1 MHQKQRLRNLERFHA
16 DNKAILLASDVASRG
31 LDIPD
36 VQFVI
41 HYQVPRQPDLY
52 VHRSGRTARAFKVG
66 SSVLLVDPSD
76 APAAQ
81 KILQCLHRDRDFPMV
96 EVDSKMLRFAKERVD
111 LARQIDSVEH
121 ALRKESSQ
129 DEWYLKA
136 AEESDL
142 VMDKEERKKLDIQKD
157 GGRSRQSKQL
167 KSLKGMMK
175 NLLQQPIK
183 TRMPGFSNQYPTL
196 NFAQRKLPSSAP

>member
-1 MHQKQRLRNLERFHA
+1 MHQKQRLKNLERFQA
-16 DNKAILLASDVASRG
+16 NNKAVLLASDVASRG

-41 HYQVPRQPDLY
+41 HYQVPRKPDLY

-76 APAAQ
+76 APAAA
-81 KILQCLHRDRDFPMV
+81 KILRCLHRDRDFPPV
-96 EVDSKMLRFAKERVD
+96 DVDSRMLRFAKERVD
-111 LARQIDSVEH
+111 LARRIDLVEH
-121 ALRKESSQ
+121 ALRREASQ

-142 VMDKEERKKLDIQKD
+142 VLDKDDRRKLEIQKGD
-157 GGRSRQSKQL
+157 GRSRQSKEAKGLKKMMKSLLAQPL
-167 KSLKGMMK
+167 KS
-175 NLLQQPIK
+175 
-183 TRMPGFSNQYPTL
+183 RMPGFSRQYPAL
-196 NFAQRKLPSSAP
+196 NFAKKKLGFS